1 MIPLLL
7 ALALLPASLL
17 PEDVTTQLDDVLFRL
32 SDAQGARRWEL
43 AQELRDVAL
52 ADSIAAVPHLEA
64 AADAAPPVLGLVIA
78 RTLLEADAPH
88 EASAILLP
96 LLDAEPELATEALAV
111 LAHSAFRRVTEV
123 ADELSARLET
133 PLSARMRVA
142 VARTLYR
149 TGSTG
154 RLRNGAREVLIEGLK
169 SDDPEVRADAAL
181 SLAMIQDVAPARS
194 ILRVLAA
201 DPGPRGQLARSYL
214 ETEDLVDYYEH
225 RLERQGSRPP
235 FGITDPRGGGSE
247 QFPSGVGS
255 LDVIEELIG
264 LIQENHLLGEE
275 LRDAEG
281 REKLITAAA
290 KGMLTALDPHSV
302 YFSSLEYE
310 RWILDLRRHYAGIGA
325 YVDTIDQVF
334 TITRPIYSGPAYA
347 EGLMSG
353 DQILKVDGWET
364 FSQSS
369 DEIIKRL
376 KGEPGTE
383 VTISVYRRGW
393 PEARDVIIERAV
405 IDIDS
410 VNWEML
416 PGDIGYVEVLS
427 FADTTSEEMV
437 DALDDLTARG
447 MRGLLLDLRNNSG
460 GYLDE
465 AVRMASMFLPAGEL
479 VVYTEGRGVPRQN
492 FRTQLVRGMDGHFD
506 GPLSVLVNVRSA
518 SASEIVAG
526 CLQEHGRAEI
536 VGEKTYGKGSVQQTL
551 PLDARPGDILDTDL
565 NGNRA
570 YDPGE
575 RYTDVDGDGKYSYP
589 VNLKITNAR
598 YYLPS
603 GRSLHT
609 ERDLDWRIVKQGG
622 IEPGVEIDF
631 EGIPGWQNH
640 EWALLLDALGERRP
654 FEEYVH
660 QHFDTHKEAF
670 RKIALGDDKDLARY
684 PGWEEFRASLETGLP
699 DNTIRLILRGAVRDA
714 VADDR
719 GKAFPGGL
727 IYGDWQ
733 EDSQLQ
739 MAIAVL
745 ARELSLDLAAF
756 EAYDDFAGLDPF
768 SEPESDSEQAR

>member
-1 MIPLLL
+1 MTVLLLLL
-7 ALALLPASLL
+7 ALLAPFA
-17 PEDVTTQLDDVLFRL
+17 PTQDLTARLDDVLFRL
-32 SDAQGARRWEL
+32 ADAEGARRWEL
-43 AQELRDVAL
+43 AQELRNLAL
-52 ADSIAAVPHLEA
+52 TDSITAVPHLQQSAEA
-64 AADAAPPVLGLVIA
+64 APDELRLVIA
-78 RTLLEADAPH
+78 RTLLESDAPH
-88 EASAILLP
+88 EAAELLLP
-96 LLDAEPELATEALAV
+96 MLDSTPALAQAALSV
-111 LAHSAFRRVTEV
+111 LAHPAFKRVSSV
-123 ADELSARLET
+123 ADDLSARLER
-133 PLSARMRVA
+133 PLSATLAVA

-149 TGSTG
+149 TGTTG
-154 RLRNGAREVLIEGLK
+154 AMRKGAREALMDSLL

-181 SLAMIQDVAPARS
+181 ALAQIQDVAPARAV
-194 ILRVLAA
+194 LRLLAA
-201 DPGPRGQLARSYL
+201 DPGPRGRLAQSYL
-214 ETEDLVDYYEH
+214 ETEDLVNYYESKL
-225 RLERQGSRPP
+225 RKSSSVPP
-235 FGITDPRGGGSE
+235 KGLHDLRGPTSE
-247 QFPSGVGS
+247 HFPIGVGS
-255 LDVIEELIG
+255 LDVLEELIG

-275 LRDAEG
+275 LRDAAG
-281 REKLITAAA
+281 RERLITAAA

-302 YFSSLEYE
+302 YFSSQEYE

-325 YVDTIDQVF
+325 YVDTIDQIF

-347 EGLMSG
+347 AGLMSG

-364 FSQSS
+364 YNQSS

-393 PEARDVIIERAV
+393 PEAREHIIERAV

-410 VNWEML
+410 VNWELL
-416 PGDIGYVEVLS
+416 PGDIGYIEVLS
-427 FADTTSEEMV
+427 FADTTSVELV
-437 DALDDLTARG
+437 KALNELSARG

-465 AVRMASMFLPAGEL
+465 AVRMGSAFLPPNEL
-479 VVYTEGRGVPRQN
+479 VVYTEGRGVPRQD
-492 FRTQLVRGMDGHFD
+492 FRTRLLRDMHERYE
-506 GPLSVLVNVRSA
+506 GPLTVLVNVRSA

-526 CLQEHGRAEI
+526 ALQEYGRATI
-536 VGEKTYGKGSVQQTL
+536 VGAKTYGKGSVQQTL
-551 PLDARPGDILDTDL
+551 PLDSRPGDRLDTDL

-609 ERDLDWRIVKQGG
+609 ERDLDWRITKQGG
-622 IEPGVEIDF
+622 IEPDVEVEF
-631 EGIPGWQNH
+631 EGIPGWQNN
-640 EWALLLDALGERRP
+640 EWAKLLDSLGDARP
-654 FEEYVH
+654 FDEYVLES
-660 QHFDTHKEAF
+660 FDEHRELF
-670 RKIALGDDKDLARY
+670 RELALGDGKDSSRY
-684 PGWEEFRASLETGLP
+684 PGWEAFRASLDTQLP
-699 DNTIRLILRGAVRDA
+699 DDTIRLILRGAVRDK

-745 ARELSLDLAAF
+745 ARELSLDLAAID
-756 EAYDDFAGLDPF
+756 AYDDFASL
-768 SEPESDSEQAR
+768 EPGSGKAQAR